1 MKDIDI
7 YRDLLYFRI
16 SGEVYYNRNIIDIRN
31 PEVRQL
37 FTQLRDDEM
46 RAVVKLQQKIEK
58 LEASPG
64 IVAKIFP
71 AKAKLQKQ

>member
-7 YRDLLYFRI
+7 YKDLLYCRI
-16 SGEVYYNRNIIDIRN
+16 YSQDSYNRNIIEIRN
-31 PEVRQL
+31 PEIRQL

-58 LEASPG
+58 LEVTPW
-64 IVAKIFP
+64 IVTKIMPTKPKF
-71 AKAKLQKQ
+71 QEQ